1 MKKTL
6 ATILFSLIL
15 AGNAYAFTELDNLLI
30 AEATTPD
37 LKKIA
42 KEYFS
47 KKAKDHKDLADKYKS
62 LAGQSHG
69 GKATADAAEK
79 EKYKKLADHCEKE
92 AAAYKAQADK
102 F

>member
-15 AGNAYAFTELDNLLI
+15 AGNTYAFTELDNLLI
-30 AEATTPD
+30 AEATNAD

-47 KKAKDHKDLADKYKS
+47 KKAKDHKELAEKYKA
-62 LAGQSHG
+62 LASQSHG

-79 EKYKKLADHCEKE
+79 EKYKKLADHCDKE
-92 AAAYKAQADK
+92 AATYKAQADK

>member
-15 AGNAYAFTELDNLLI
+15 VGNLSAFTELDNLLI

-42 KEYFS
+42 KDYFN
-47 KKAKDHKDLADKYKS
+47 KKAKDHKELAEKYKS
-62 LAGQSHG
+62 LAGLSHG

-79 EKYKKLADHCEKE
+79 KKYEKLSEHCEKE

>member
-15 AGNAYAFTELDNLLI
+15 AGNISAFTELDNLLI

-42 KEYFS
+42 KEYFN
-47 KKAKDHKDLADKYKS
+47 KKAKDHKELADKYKS
-62 LAGQSHG
+62 LATQSHG
-69 GKATADAAEK
+69 GKATADAADK
-79 EKYKKLADHCEKE
+79 EKYKKLADHADKE
-92 AAAYKAQADK
+92 AVAYKAQADK

>member
-1 MKKTL
+1 MKKII
-6 ATILFSLIL
+6 ATFLVLFAFVGSLS
-15 AGNAYAFTELDNLLI
+15 AFTELDNLLI

-47 KKAKDHKDLADKYKS
+47 KKAKDHKELAEKYKS
-62 LAGQSHG
+62 LAVQSHG

-79 EKYKKLADHCEKE
+79 KKYEKLADHCEKE
-92 AAAYKAQADK
+92 AATYKAQADK
-102 F
+102 Y

>member
-15 AGNAYAFTELDNLLI
+15 AGNISAFTELDNLLI

-42 KEYFS
+42 KEYFN
-47 KKAKDHKDLADKYKS
+47 KKAKDHKELADKYKS
-62 LAGQSHG
+62 LANQSHG
-69 GKATADAAEK
+69 GKATSDAADK
-79 EKYKKLADHCEKE
+79 DKYKKLADHADKE

>member
-42 KEYFS
+42 KEYFN
-47 KKAKDHKDLADKYKS
+47 KKAKDHKELADKYKS
-62 LAGQSHG
+62 LSTQSHG

-79 EKYKKLADHCEKE
+79 EKYKKLADHCDKE